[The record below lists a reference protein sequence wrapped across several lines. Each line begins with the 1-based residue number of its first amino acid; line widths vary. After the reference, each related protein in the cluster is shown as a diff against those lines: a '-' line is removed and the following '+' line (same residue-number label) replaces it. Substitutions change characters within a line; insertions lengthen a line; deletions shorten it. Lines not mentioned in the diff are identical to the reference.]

1 MKILIL
7 YQYPPVPGGLAT
19 QGDLLLQGL
28 LEIGVDARA
37 AHLESNLE
45 KEWYYRWFQPEV
57 VVGVGFWGDVP
68 ELVLHPRR
76 FGIRAVPWLLADGYV
91 ANYRDILN
99 EMPLILV
106 TSDWVR
112 ETFVRDGIRGD
123 HMITLPVGCDTER
136 FIPRPAEDPKVRAVR
151 DSLGVPPG
159 ELLILTVGGDAA
171 SKGGREVMAAL
182 ATLGNEVPSW
192 RYVCK
197 VWPQQRTTVQ
207 NQLDV
212 QLAESLGIQDRV
224 SFQTHLVSRNLMPYL
239 IAACDIYAAPSRLE
253 GFGMPQVEAG
263 ACGKPVIGIR
273 AMAMLDTLVHGETA
287 LLASVA
293 EEIRITEAVLGPAAG
308 FEPGHRVVF
317 ASPRVADYR
326 ASSRDIAAHL
336 KLLLNDAGL
345 RQQLGEAGRRRVVER
360 FDYRIVARR
369 LVEILSERTGLT

>member
-19 QGDLLLQGL
+19 QGDLLLKGL
-28 LEIGVDARA
+28 LEIGVDAHA
-37 AHLESNLE
+37 AHLESALE
-45 KEWYYRWFQPEV
+45 KEWYYRWFQPDV

-68 ELVLHPRR
+68 DLVLHPRR

-99 EMPLILV
+99 AMPLILV
-106 TSDWVR
+106 TSNWVR

-123 HMITLPVGCDTER
+123 HMVTLPVGCDTGQ
-136 FIPRPAEDPKVRAVR
+136 FIPRLAEDPKVLAVR
-151 DSLGVPPG
+151 DSLGVSPG

-171 SKGGREVMAAL
+171 SKGGREVMEAL
-182 ATLGNEVPSW
+182 ASLGNKVPPW

-197 VWPQQRTTVQ
+197 VWPQERTTVQ

-212 QLAESLGIQDRV
+212 QLADSLGIRDRV

-263 ACGKPVIGIR
+263 ACGKPVIGIQ

-287 LLASVA
+287 LLARVA

-317 ASPRVADYR
+317 DSPRVADYR
-326 ASSRDIAAHL
+326 ASARDIAAYL

-345 RQQLGEAGRRRVVER
+345 RQRLGEAGRRRVVER
-360 FDYRIVARR
+360 FDYRIVARQ
-369 LVEILSERTGLT
+369 LVDILTEVAA